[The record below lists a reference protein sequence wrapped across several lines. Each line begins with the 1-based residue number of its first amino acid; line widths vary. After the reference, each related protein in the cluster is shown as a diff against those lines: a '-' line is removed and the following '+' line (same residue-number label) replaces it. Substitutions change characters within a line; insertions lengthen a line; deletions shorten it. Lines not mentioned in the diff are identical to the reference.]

1 MPEQDE
7 LTPRQEIAQRV
18 ITQGRAMS
26 QIQEA
31 ATVLLENARSPQERW
46 FLCLVRSVYRHR
58 LDGLLADVP
67 GWMAAEILGSLRE
80 EVASHG

>member
-1 MPEQDE
+1 MTEHDE
-7 LTPRQEIAQRV
+7 LTPGQELTQRV

-31 ATVLLENARSPQERW
+31 ATVLLDNAGSPQERW
-46 FLCLVRSVYRHR
+46 LLRFVRFLYRGR

-67 GWMAAEILGSLRE
+67 GWLAAEIRAEGGS
-80 EVASHG
+80 